1 MMNNSHKTR
10 VDKSGLNTKYDELV
24 MRNETLISEVTRLRG
39 ENRGLEKKWRYWVA
53 CQLNKPQNTIPVIK
67 KDACTQTDL
76 ELPRPNVQQEF
87 QDFADNPTLDISRIS
102 RVSTDSTAS
111 NASTSSARRMS
122 INLSQRVVVEK
133 EKENE
138 KENYNKPISPISS
151 STLLLSV
158 LHTPP
163 RAFPRRQSRTPI
175 SYAEPSLKVKVRK
188 GFQFFKTTEENEE
201 KENKKNTNKN
211 EETKK

>member
-1 MMNNSHKTR
+1 MMSNSNLARMDRNELNN
-10 VDKSGLNTKYDELV
+10 KYNDLV
-24 MRNETLISEVTRLRG
+24 MRNEKLVSEVTRLRG
-39 ENRGLEKKWRYWVA
+39 ENRGLETKWRHRVA
-53 CQLNKPQNTIPVIK
+53 CQLNKPLNTVPVIK

-76 ELPRPNVQQEF
+76 EVPRPEVQQDF

-111 NASTSSARRMS
+111 NASTSSRRMS
-122 INLSQRVVVEK
+122 VNLSQRVVVEK
-133 EKENE
+133 EKE
-138 KENYNKPISPISS
+138 KEMENHSKPISPASS
-151 STLLLSV
+151 STLLLPV

-188 GFQFFKTTEENEE
+188 GFQFFKTAEEN
-201 KENKKNTNKN
+201 ENKKNTNKN
-211 EETKK
+211 